1 MAFGDPQPT
10 DAPKGGSPKAAEGIL
25 TQIQGLLHQYIDL
38 GEGTPLYSEAHSFLG
53 QVEDGLDR
61 LKGEQEASAPEPGG
75 EHHPPP
81 SSFRGATKAA
91 SDAMKADGTFAGH
104 HGGSKASPE
113 EQTQEDEEKKKKGS
127 KAGQY

>member
-1 MAFGDPQPT
+1 MAFGDPQPA
-10 DAPKGGSPKAAEGIL
+10 DVQGGSPKAAEGIL

-38 GEGTPLYSEAHSFLG
+38 GEGTPLYSEAHSFLS

-61 LKGEQEASAPEPGG
+61 LKGEQEAPEPEG
-75 EHHPPP
+75 EPSSPP

-91 SDAMKADGTFAGH
+91 SDAMKSDGNFIGGH
-104 HGGSKASPE
+104 GESKASSE
-113 EQTQEDEEKKKKGS
+113 EQTPEEEEKKKKGS